1 MKRAYFHTFG
11 CKLNFAETSSVAA
24 LMAESGV
31 TRIEEGET
39 PDYVVVNTCSVT
51 EEADKKCR
59 QAIRSFHRRWPQ
71 AAILVTGCFAQLKP
85 SDVAALPGVK
95 LVAGNDRKTLIAEYV
110 RKSVVNQPVAESES
124 QPESNGRPEG
134 EIGPGSGRENGPG
147 SGCESQ
153 LSECQVIASKD
164 MRSFT
169 PSCSRGDR
177 TRCFLKVQDGCD
189 CWCSY
194 CTIPAARGRSRSG
207 SAESIVAQARQAA
220 AEGAKEIVITGVN
233 IGDFGRRTADETGE
247 LAGHPRETFLD
258 LIRRLDR
265 VEGIERYRISSIEP
279 DLLTDEII
287 SFCAESQRFMPHFH
301 IPLQS
306 GSDAV
311 LRLMRRRYDTALFRD
326 KILKIKEAMPDAFI
340 GIDLIVGAR
349 GETLEEFERSKEFIS
364 SLPITRLHIF
374 PYSERP
380 GTRALEIEHVVSQ
393 TEKHRRVGEMIAL
406 SESKMREFAA
416 PFAGTVRPVLLEH
429 GREGEPMSG
438 YTDNYLKVSVIAPA
452 ELDNQIVMV
461 RLESPQVSHMGDIS
475 FTGSLAAGSAGPAL
489 PPQDEK

>member
-1 MKRAYFHTFG
+1 
-11 CKLNFAETSSVAA
+11 
-24 LMAESGV
+24 MAESGV